1 MDNKLLYKRINELP
15 RELQYL
21 ISEYNVEHRKQT
33 KEVLNQYFNII
44 YNPCRI
50 CNISV
55 SKDIFWS
62 VDYFINSKYNIKF
75 HYCSNKCYL
84 LEEEENQKEYVEI
97 INNYILHK
105 SIQYKEYT
113 VDNDIEFIS

>member
-21 ISEYNVEHRKQT
+21 ISEFNVEHRKQT
-33 KEVLNQYFNII
+33 KKVLNQYFNII
-44 YNPCRI
+44 YNPCCI

-55 SKDIFWS
+55 PKDIFWS
-62 VDYFINSKYNIKF
+62 VDYFINLRYNTKF
-75 HYCSNKCYL
+75 HYCSNECYL
-84 LEEEENQKEYVEI
+84 LEDEENQKKYVEI

-105 SIQYKEYT
+105 SIQYKEEVT
-113 VDNDIEFIS
+113 S

>member
-1 MDNKLLYKRINELP
+1 MNNKLLYKRINELP

-21 ISEYNVEHRKQT
+21 ISEFNVEHRKQT
-33 KEVLNQYFNII
+33 KEVLDQYFNII
-44 YNPCRI
+44 YNSCCI
-50 CNISV
+50 CNTLL

-62 VDYFINSKYNIKF
+62 VDYFINSKYNINF

-84 LEEEENQKEYVEI
+84 IEEEKNQKEYMEI

-105 SIQYKEYT
+105 SIQYKEDT
-113 VDNDIEFIS
+113 I